1 MCQRFFATLN
11 ERKNHLKKRQ
21 KRQLPIS
28 QTISF
33 RPLMIAGSVFSFG
46 LFASSSV
53 RAQIV
58 TDGTVETEV
67 NNSDNVSEITGG
79 TRAGNNLF
87 HSFQEFSVGQSS
99 TAFFNNAADIGN
111 IISRVT
117 GGSISNI
124 DGLIRANGN
133 ANLILINPAGINF
146 GADARLDIGG
156 SFLSSTAESLVFE
169 DGTIF
174 SARNPEAAPLLTVT
188 VPVGLQLG
196 QNSGAINVKDTG
208 HNLTLAVPIFSPFT
222 RGEVSGLEVKPGQTL
237 GLVGGNISLI
247 GGILTAEDGHIELG
261 SVGEGTV
268 GLNLADQGFTLD
280 YQNISAFKDLSLSQ
294 KSLIDASGI
303 NGGSIQV
310 QGEDVSVSDGSVVLI
325 QNLGE
330 GTSGNISINTS
341 ESLNLTGT
349 TVGAE
354 NSSGLVTEALSGG
367 EGGKINIAT
376 QQLVVEAG
384 ANIIADTFSK
394 ASGGNITIDAAE
406 LVRIDGFSDINPNR
420 FSVVSGQTF
429 GTGNAGNITISTKKL
444 TALDGGNVSSVTAG
458 TKGIGSGGD
467 ITVNALESVELIGV
481 NLATFAPSQ
490 ITAGSGSPGDAGNV
504 SVNTERLVVKD
515 GGRVDASSTA
525 IGNAGNLTINAGESV
540 QVSGNVPGSINPSL
554 IIASANILD
563 PALRELFG
571 LPPAPSGNSGNIT
584 IETPQLQVTDGGQ
597 VTVRNDGVGNAGN
610 LNINADSISLDTQGG
625 ITAATQEGSGGR
637 INLQVAD
644 SLKLNRGSQIS
655 SDNFGG
661 GSGGEISIKTNTLN
675 IRDRS
680 FLTTTAFG
688 SGSGGNITVDAADSV
703 EIVGTGFT
711 QFQQTFQRNALAGTL
726 EPGTRGTG
734 IFIGT
739 AKTGQAG
746 DLKIDT
752 GLLSLRDGAAIFGP
766 IFTDGIGG
774 NITVDATDS
783 IEIIGSALQI
793 DAGIGS
799 SAKASAGNIRVNT
812 EKLSL
817 RDGGT
822 IINATFG
829 NAAGGD
835 IEISAAEFIELNNTP
850 PGSFLFTGIY
860 ANTSVGQ
867 GPGGDIKLKTERLDI
882 KDGFITSNTGSFVRD
897 GLVISGGGKGG
908 NIAIEVGDKLEIM
921 AFPSNSRFVSGIS
934 SSSYSN
940 APAGNIEIFTDKL
953 LVQDGSEISSA
964 ALSSGDG
971 GKLTIN
977 AKESIEL
984 IGTSTVQGIKRGGL
998 LAASGRASFPE
1009 LVATGA
1015 SGNVAI
1021 TTGDLTIKDGASID
1035 VQSLGSGDT
1044 GELEIVA
1051 DSIVLDNE
1059 GIISAAST
1067 SGVGGNITLEA
1078 DNIFWRGNS
1087 TTTARSEGTGDG
1099 GNINI
1104 QADNLVFLENSD
1116 LTADANAGRGGNI
1129 EINTQGLFKC
1139 GECQISASSQLGVDG
1154 IVNINVLEPN
1164 TNLEIVDIPEQ
1175 PAQPEETVALAC
1187 SGSQNPKTSTLTITG
1202 RGGLPARPNEALSS
1216 ESLVSF
1222 ARTDVRAE
1230 QSADNMIN
1238 SNVADSRRKLPS
1250 PAQSWYINN
1259 QGVVVLTAELLSTDG
1274 NGNASRFNYPNCH
1287 VR

>member
-1 MCQRFFATLN
+1 MCQRFFTMLN
-11 ERKNHLKKRQ
+11 ARKNHFKNRQ
-21 KRQLPIS
+21 KRELRIS
-28 QTISF
+28 QKMVF
-33 RPLMIAGSVFSFG
+33 RPLMIAASAFGLG

-53 RAQIV
+53 KAQIL
-58 TDGTVETEV
+58 TDGTVSTEV

-87 HSFQEFSVGQSS
+87 HSFQEFSVSAGN

-133 ANLILINPAGINF
+133 ANLILINPTGINF
-146 GADARLDIGG
+146 GANARLDIGG
-156 SFLSSTAESLVFE
+156 SFLGSTADSLVFE
-169 DGTIF
+169 DGTVF
-174 SARNPEAAPLLTVT
+174 SASDPKASPLLTVT

-196 QNSGAINVKDTG
+196 QNSGAINVQDTG
-208 HNLTLAVPIFSPFT
+208 HNLTLAVPVFSPYT
-222 RGEVSGLEVKPGQTL
+222 RGEVSGLEVQPGQTL

-261 SVGEGTV
+261 SVGEGIV

-280 YQNISAFKDLSLSQ
+280 YENVSAFKDLNLSQ
-294 KSLIDASGI
+294 KSLTDASGA

-310 QGEDVSVSDGSVVLI
+310 QGKDVSVSDGSVVLI

-330 GTSGNISINTS
+330 GTSGNISFKTS

-349 TVGAE
+349 TARGE
-354 NSSGLVTEALSGG
+354 NSSSLFTEALAGG
-367 EGGKINIAT
+367 EGGEINIT
-376 QQLVVEAG
+376 TPQLVVEEGAG
-384 ANIIADTFSK
+384 IVAATFSE

-406 LVRIDGFSDINPNR
+406 LVRVDGFSEVNPNR
-420 FSVVSGQTF
+420 FSIVSGQTF
-429 GTGNAGNITISTKKL
+429 GSGNAGNITISTKKL
-444 TALDGGNVSSVTAG
+444 TALDGGNVASVTG
-458 TKGIGSGGD
+458 GIGGIGSGGD
-467 ITVNALESVELIGV
+467 INVNASESVELTGV
-481 NLATFAPSQ
+481 NLEAFVPSQ
-490 ITAGSGSPGDAGNV
+490 ITAGSGSPGEAGNV
-504 SVNTERLVVKD
+504 TINTERLVVKG

-540 QVSGNVPGSINPSL
+540 QVSGVVPGSINPSL

-563 PALRELFG
+563 PSLRELFG
-571 LPPAPSGNSGNIT
+571 LPPVPSGNSGNIT

-610 LNINADSISLDTQGG
+610 LNIKANSISLDTKGG
-625 ITAATQEGSGGR
+625 ITAATQAGSGGR
-637 INLQVAD
+637 INLQVTD

-675 IRDRS
+675 ISDSS
-680 FLTTTAFG
+680 FLTTTAFD
-688 SGSGGNITVDAADSV
+688 SGNGGNITVDATDSI
-703 EIVGTGFT
+703 EIIGTGFT
-711 QFQQTFQRNALAGTL
+711 QFQQTFQRDSLAGTL
-726 EPGTRGTG
+726 KPGTRGTG

-739 AKTGQAG
+739 AKTGEAG
-746 DLKIDT
+746 DLKINT
-752 GLLSLRDGAAIFGP
+752 GLLRLRDGAAIFGP

-774 NITVDATDS
+774 NITIDATDS

-793 DAGIGS
+793 DAGVNS
-799 SAKASAGNIRVNT
+799 SEQAEAGNIRVKT
-812 EKLSL
+812 EQLAL
-817 RDGGT
+817 RDGAT

-829 NAAGGD
+829 NATGGD
-835 IEISAAEFIELNNTP
+835 IEISAAKFIELNNTP
-850 PGSFLFTGIY
+850 PGAFLFTGIY
-860 ANTSVGQ
+860 ANTSIGQ
-867 GPGGDIKLKTERLDI
+867 GQGGDINLKTERLDI
-882 KDGFITSNTGSFVRD
+882 QDGFITSNTGAFVRD
-897 GLVISGGGKGG
+897 GLVVSGGGKGG
-908 NIAIEVGDKLEIM
+908 NIAIEVGDKIEIM
-921 AFPSNSRFVSGIS
+921 ALPSESRFVSGIS

-940 APAGNIEIFTDKL
+940 APAGNIEIVTDKL

-964 ALSSGDG
+964 ALGSGDG
-971 GKLTIN
+971 GNLTIN
-977 AKESIEL
+977 ARESIKL
-984 IGTSTVQGIKRGGL
+984 AGTRTVQGLKLGGL

-1009 LVATGA
+1009 LVPTGA

-1044 GELEIVA
+1044 GELQIVA
-1051 DSIVLDNE
+1051 DSILLDNE

-1067 SGVGGNITLEA
+1067 SGVGGNIALKA
-1078 DNIFWRGNS
+1078 DSIFWLGNS

-1104 QADNLVFLENSD
+1104 QAGILVLLENSD

-1139 GECQISASSQLGVDG
+1139 GECEISASSQLGVDG
-1154 IVNINVLEPN
+1154 IVNINILEPN
-1164 TNLEIVDIPEQ
+1164 TNLEIVDVPEQ
-1175 PAQPEETVALAC
+1175 LAQPEEAVSRAC
-1187 SGSQNPKTSTLTITG
+1187 SGSQKPKTSTLTITG
-1202 RGGLPARPNEALSS
+1202 RGGLPPRPNEALSS

-1222 ARTDVRAE
+1222 EGTDLKAE
-1230 QSADNMIN
+1230 QSSDDVVN
-1238 SNVADSRRKLPS
+1238 SDVADTRKLPS
-1250 PAQSWYINN
+1250 PAQGWYINN
-1259 QGVVVLTAELLSTDG
+1259 QGVVVLTAQSSTAG
-1274 NGNASRFNYPNCH
+1274 NANASRFNSPNCH